1 MGKTFI
7 SKTNKLHIR
16 KILIVVAVF
25 LLVTGNLLSALPNH
39 MHAEDNTEVTEKADT
54 TCSAP
59 VALIN
64 GSFEQGAARGSAHD
78 GSGLYYL
85 ESEVPGW
92 KTTDKAIEIWNYK
105 ENIPAVAK
113 NWPAPLMGIDGRN

>member
-7 SKTNKLHIR
+7 SKTNKPHIR

-25 LLVTGNLLSALPNH
+25 LLVTGNLLTALPNH
-39 MHAEDNTEVTEKADT
+39 MHAADNTDT
-54 TCSAP
+54 TQTADSTCPAP

-64 GSFEQGAARGSAHD
+64 GSFEQGAAKGSAYND
-78 GSGLYYL
+78 SGLYYL

-92 KTTDKAIEIWNYK
+92 KTTDDSSGQKAIEIWNYK
-105 ENIPAVAK
+105 ENIPSTVK
-113 NWPAPLMGIDGRN
+113 IGQPP